1 MPDND
6 STKKVFIVS
15 FTLCA
20 VCSILVSL
28 SAVLLK
34 PIQKRNKEL
43 DIKKNLL
50 ISAGLVESGA
60 SKETIESEF
69 EKIEQVPTETSK
81 GERIVYIAKSNGKI
95 THYIFPVEGKGLWS
109 TMYGFMALSSD
120 FKTVLGMGFYAHGE
134 TPGLGGEITNPKWLA
149 SFNGKSAFDEAM
161 NPKLEVIKGEVDP
174 SSDKAKYQIDGLSG
188 ATLTTKGVDKLIKFW
203 LSEEGYLPYV
213 TSQLK
218 KGASL

>member
-15 FTLCA
+15 FVLCA
-20 VCSILVSL
+20 VCSVLVSV
-28 SAVLLK
+28 SAVMLK
-34 PIQKRNKEL
+34 PIQRANREL

-50 ISAGLVESGA
+50 VSAGLVEAGA
-60 SKETIESEF
+60 SKKTILAEY
-69 EKIEQVPTETSK
+69 EKIEQVPTQTSK
-81 GERIVYIAKSNGKI
+81 GERTVYIAKSDGKI

-109 TMYGFMALSSD
+109 TMYGFLALSDD

-149 SFNGKSAFDEAM
+149 SFNGKRAFDDSM
-161 NPKLEVIKGEVDP
+161 TPKLQVIKGEVDP
-174 SSDKAKYQIDGLSG
+174 NSELAKYQIDGLSG

-203 LSEEGYLPYV
+203 LSEEGYLPFIK
-213 TSQLK
+213 SRLA
-218 KGASL
+218 KGAAR